1 MSTITDL
8 HRRRRASSVA
18 HCAPRE
24 APCSTCG
31 MLECLCRPRFFA
43 GQVLSAD
50 DLNRLDAYIRGKHRL
65 HNRQLHG
72 WGVVNGLEVTCA
84 PCGNGVNVGCGYA
97 ISPCGEDIVVC
108 DTVPVDVCALIQRCL
123 PRLPEC
129 DPPRPGAL
137 PCPEGEQEWVLAI
150 RYAESPTRG
159 VQPLYGSAPAAC
171 GCGNAGCGGGCGC
184 KGQAAPACPP
194 ARPRGAP
201 VQCEPTVVCEGYSFE
216 VYRKPARQR
225 GDDKRDDES
234 ELLRRMRCCIEALMD
249 GAPTLPDGSPTSN
262 PAGWQNWAVR
272 FKAHL
277 LMRLSDRPGTHCDL
291 IARLQALHLPGSND
305 PQGLGGAIEL
315 LWLVALDAM
324 LNCLCSALLP
334 PCPLPDP
341 DGRVPL
347 ATLHV
352 SGGDCRV
359 LRICNWSTER
369 RIALTWPAIEY
380 WMSAV
385 PIVDLLRQLL
395 QDVCCFDVTR
405 LLRRG
410 DRNLQDGVDN
420 PAVVGGAVI
429 GGGVLSGVL
438 SGGPAPDMAAHEASM
453 LRLNPLARS
462 SARLDAFAHT
472 VAQALSSPD
481 RTVSAGDLMQ
491 GLLGGRGK
499 ATLRTEDMPG
509 WLLDHQLARPLA
521 ALLGGSV
528 GSLLEGGV
536 ASLRDGGAAPERD
549 SGLAQQLNELAARVQ
564 AQQAVIDELRSAMA
578 TKPASPPP
586 AQRGRK

>member
-18 HCAPRE
+18 HCAPAS

-43 GQVLSAD
+43 GQVLTAD

-97 ISPCGEDIVVC
+97 LSPCGEDIVLC
-108 DTVPVDVCALIQRCL
+108 DTVPVDVCALIKRCM
-123 PRLPEC
+123 PKLPEC
-129 DPPRPGAL
+129 DPPRPGAQ

-159 VQPLYGSAPAAC
+159 VQPLYGSAPAPC
-171 GCGNAGCGGGCGC
+171 GCGNAGCGCGGGGASVGCDC

-194 ARPRGAP
+194 AKPRGAP

-216 VYRKPARQR
+216 VYRKPRKKDSDGR
-225 GDDKRDDES
+225 TVNSDS
-234 ELLRRMRCCIEALMD
+234 ELLRRMECCLAPLIK
-249 GAPTLPDGSPTSN
+249 GAPPTPDGSPTSN
-262 PAGWQNWAVR
+262 PAGWQQWAVR
-272 FKAHL
+272 FKSHL
-277 LMRLSDRPGTHCDL
+277 LLRLTDRAGTHCAL
-291 IARLQALHLPGSND
+291 LAQLQVLQIPGAND
-305 PQGLGGAIEL
+305 PAGLTDAVEV

-324 LNCLCSALLP
+324 LTCLCSALLP

-369 RIALTWPAIEY
+369 RIAVTWPAVEY
-380 WMSAV
+380 WLSSI
-385 PIVDLLRQLL
+385 PIFDMLRQLL
-395 QDVCCFDVTR
+395 QDVCCFDVTK
-405 LLRRG
+405 LLRG
-410 DRNLQDGVDN
+410 DDHNDIAGANDNAALRNAAARVD
-420 PAVVGGAVI
+420 VT
-429 GGGVLSGVL
+429 
-438 SGGPAPDMAAHEASM
+438 DDAASA
-453 LRLNPLARS
+453 RLNPQARS
-462 SARLDAFAHT
+462 SGRLDAFSRT
-472 VAQALSSPD
+472 VAQAVMSPD
-481 RTVSAGDLMQ
+481 RTVSAADLMQ
-491 GLLGGRGK
+491 GLLGARGHTSFL
-499 ATLRTEDMPG
+499 AADMPG
-509 WLLDHQLARPLA
+509 WLIDNQLARPLGA
-521 ALLGGSV
+521 ALGH
-528 GSLLEGGV
+528 GV
-536 ASLRDGGAAPERD
+536 ASLLGGQRKEVERD
-549 SGLAQQLNELAARVQ
+549 RGLEKQLNELWARVQ
-564 AQQAVIDELRSAMA
+564 AQQLVIDELRSART
-578 TKPASPPP
+578 TKPAAPPP
-586 AQRGRK
+586 APAPPPTPRAKRGRK